1 MARPKVRLYLQAMR
15 QQLPYKARPQIYAK
29 AFRNNSRFS
38 KIWSIRRFFIFSTKK
53 SGLVYRIGA
62 SSLPPAISLPRPQAR
77 QYTDSL
83 PCWTQPQA
91 RSTVPCGKR
100 RVKKRDLPHLGQISS
115 AQPLFPCS
123 AIKGPNLWVI
133 GVVTRPFPSHIP
145 VSCLRYYAPNPTSL
159 PLMSG
164 CDPSSN
170 RNGKS
175 KNRVICIVLASLS
188 LLLFWCRASLHFSP
202 YVGLPSPMQ
211 IWISQYLV
219 ISLKTST

>member
-38 KIWSIRRFFIFSTKK
+38 KIWSIRRVFIFSTKK
-53 SGLVYRIGA
+53 SGLVYRIGT

-123 AIKGPNLWVI
+123 AIKGPNLWVM
-133 GVVTRPFPSHIP
+133 GVVTRP
-145 VSCLRYYAPNPTSL
+145 
-159 PLMSG
+159 
-164 CDPSSN
+164 
-170 RNGKS
+170 
-175 KNRVICIVLASLS
+175 S
-188 LLLFWCRASLHFSP
+188 LLTSQSLACATTPRTQLLCRSCRAATHLLI
-202 YVGLPSPMQ
+202 VMEN
-211 IWISQYLV
+211 
-219 ISLKTST
+219 LKTVSYASFWHLYHCFYFGAGHLCVSVPM

>member
-1 MARPKVRLYLQAMR
+1 MR

-53 SGLVYRIGA
+53 SGLVYRIGVSSSRLQYSSYGLRHDNIRIAFHVGHNRKHYLRYLAKRKGA
-62 SSLPPAISLPRPQAR
+62 SRLGQLPVLRSIF
-77 QYTDSL
+77 
-83 PCWTQPQA
+83 PCPE
-91 RSTVPCGKR
+91 RKR
-100 RVKKRDLPHLGQISS
+100 RKLMGAWVVK
-115 AQPLFPCS
+115 
-123 AIKGPNLWVI
+123 
-133 GVVTRPFPSHIP
+133 RPFPSHIP

-164 CDPSSN
+164 CDPSPN

-175 KNRVICIVLASLS
+175 KNRVICIVLASIS
-188 LLLFWCRASLHFSP
+188 LLLF
-202 YVGLPSPMQ
+202 G
-211 IWISQYLV
+211 